1 MTPPTRTH
9 RPRPRAPRGGETP
22 RPARKPWK
30 HKITIGVMGSAGGSL
45 AKGVMEQV
53 FQLGQQIARR
63 GHVLVTGACPGL
75 PHEAIKGAKAEG
87 GITIG
92 ISPALN
98 FAEHL
103 LKYRSP
109 CAGYDAIIYTG
120 SGLMGREIE
129 NIRTCDFVIIAGGR
143 SGTLGEFAIAYDEAK
158 IIGVLLGSGGIAER
172 IEQIISFI
180 QKNTGATVVYESDP
194 VKLLDKLEEVYRDKL
209 LPYYNTVIANSD
221 PDGILED

>member
-1 MTPPTRTH
+1 
-9 RPRPRAPRGGETP
+9 
-22 RPARKPWK
+22 
-30 HKITIGVMGSAGGSL
+30 MGSAGGIL
-45 AKGVMEQV
+45 AKETTEKV
-53 FQLGQQIARR
+53 FRLGQEIARR
-63 GHVLVTGACPGL
+63 GYVLVTGACPGL
-75 PHEAIKGAKAEG
+75 PHEAIKGAKTEG

-129 NIRTCDFVIIAGGR
+129 NIRTCDFVIFAGGR

-158 IIGVLLGSGGIAER
+158 VIGVLLETGGITDKLDV
-172 IEQIISFI
+172 IISFI
-180 QKNTGATVVYESDP
+180 NKQTGATVVYDP
-194 VKLLDKLEEVYRDKL
+194 EPIKLLERLEEVYRERL
-209 LPYYNTVIANSD
+209 LPYYTTVIANSD
-221 PDGILED
+221 PDGVLED